1 MEVHGRQHM
10 PCVLCYTKY
19 RVISMDILKQAEI
32 EGDKLFTADLTPG
45 LRRSYAKAQWP
56 TVIGLATLA
65 VTPLRAESR

>member
-1 MEVHGRQHM
+1 
-10 PCVLCYTKY
+10 
-19 RVISMDILKQAEI
+19 MDILKQAEI